1 MRNFAWIAAVFGLV
15 LAGCET
21 TRVTNLTTT
30 RQPRN
35 PSGVY
40 PIEFVWDNYQQSII
54 ESSVKP
60 YVLVT
65 VASGYESYPMR
76 PALDIKNR
84 WETVIP
90 AGADKTKVIYR
101 FRVDY
106 EYRAFGK
113 PEKDSR
119 LSQDYR
125 LDITDK

>member
-1 MRNFAWIAAVFGLV
+1 MRKFALIAVLGALV
-15 LAGCET
+15 LSGCAT
-21 TRVTNLTTT
+21 SRITNLTPT

-35 PSGVY
+35 ASGVY
-40 PIEFVWDNYQQSII
+40 PIEFVWDSNETAVIDSSI
-54 ESSVKP
+54 KP
-60 YVLVT
+60 VVI
-65 VASGYESYPMR
+65 VDMASGSDVYPMR
-76 PALDIKNR
+76 PALNIANR

-106 EYRAFGK
+106 EYRTFGK

-125 LDITDK
+125 LDIIDK